1 MVQAT
6 APASKDVSI
15 SGTLLAPLNELQAL
29 AHTLFLSLAPPQT
42 KPPPPPPLSAF
53 LECDRA
59 LAEAINLVHV
69 HQIKQRKIDA
79 LEAEILQLESQWRD
93 ICTQLEN
100 GKAELQE
107 IIEEGDE
114 RITAIE
120 EARRGELSLE
130 SLRAACH
137 SFVQRQ
143 YHTPNF
149 SPMRRVSAP
158 LLRRHPICLT

>member
-1 MVQAT
+1 MSQAT
-6 APASKDVSI
+6 APANKNASI
-15 SGTLLAPLNELQAL
+15 SETLLSPLNELQAL
-29 AHTLFLSLAPPQT
+29 THTLFLSLAPSQT

-93 ICTQLEN
+93 ICTQLAK
-100 GKAELQE
+100 GKAELEE

-120 EARRGELSLE
+120 EAKRGALSLE
-130 SLRAACH
+130 SLRAVCH
-137 SFVQRQ
+137 LYFQHQ

-149 SPMRRVSAP
+149 SLMRRVLARLP
-158 LLRRHPICLT
+158 QRHPICLT